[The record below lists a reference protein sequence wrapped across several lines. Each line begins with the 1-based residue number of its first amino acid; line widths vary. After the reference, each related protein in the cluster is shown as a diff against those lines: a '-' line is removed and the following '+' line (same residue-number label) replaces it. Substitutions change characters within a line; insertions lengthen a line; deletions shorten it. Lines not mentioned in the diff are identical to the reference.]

1 METNFL
7 ENNSVIL
14 IGKVANEKKFSHE
27 IYGEKFY
34 SFDLSVPRLSGNA
47 DLIPVTI
54 SERLF
59 KEDELV
65 IDKKMKVEGQ
75 FRSYNSFEGE
85 KNRLILTVFAKD
97 VNFLADDEEIVVSK
111 DFISNE
117 ITLVGYICKQPIYR
131 QTPFGREISDMLLA
145 VNRAYNKSDYI
156 PCICWG
162 RNARFSSK
170 LPVGTE
176 VKVVGRIQ
184 SRIYEKKFE
193 DGQVEQRV
201 AFEVSISNLELVNAE
216 GSETVEE
223 QEAQIE
229 ETSINE

>member
-1 METNFL
+1 
-7 ENNSVIL
+7 
-14 IGKVANEKKFSHE
+14 
-27 IYGEKFY
+27 
-34 SFDLSVPRLSGNA
+34 
-47 DLIPVTI
+47 
-54 SERLF
+54 
-59 KEDELV
+59 
-65 IDKKMKVEGQ
+65 
-75 FRSYNSFEGE
+75 
-85 KNRLILTVFAKD
+85 
-97 VNFLADDEEIVVSK
+97 
-111 DFISNE
+111 
-117 ITLVGYICKQPIYR
+117 
-131 QTPFGREISDMLLA
+131 MLLA
-145 VNRAYNKSDYI
+145 VNRAYNKSDYV